1 MVETSAQKRKAEDET
16 AALANDT
23 LGQHDQPTSKKIKSE
38 DDDANTAPPA
48 ISEPAAI
55 DGGMTG
61 TVNDIHNAA
70 EASVKQQ
77 DVSNPETS
85 QDVKAGDVSNHS
97 ADMPQAE
104 PDADPPQT
112 LGYKSFQ
119 SGDEAFMYFHT
130 LVHDLRNDQDL
141 NEYEHNVVLEL
152 VKQGH
157 PEPDAKVGPGVRAIQ
172 VREHERMESTCFYLL
187 RTDGTDENFS
197 VRKCI
202 CKLFPKWG
210 QKNQRQPSD
219 FISRGGRS
227 SGHGGRSS
235 GPRGGRGGRR
245 GRGRGRGRGRF

>member
-141 NEYEHNVVLEL
+141 NEVV
-152 VKQGH
+152 
-157 PEPDAKVGPGVRAIQ
+157 
-172 VREHERMESTCFYLL
+172 
-187 RTDGTDENFS
+187 
-197 VRKCI
+197 
-202 CKLFPKWG
+202 
-210 QKNQRQPSD
+210 
-219 FISRGGRS
+219 
-227 SGHGGRSS
+227 
-235 GPRGGRGGRR
+235 
-245 GRGRGRGRGRF
+245 